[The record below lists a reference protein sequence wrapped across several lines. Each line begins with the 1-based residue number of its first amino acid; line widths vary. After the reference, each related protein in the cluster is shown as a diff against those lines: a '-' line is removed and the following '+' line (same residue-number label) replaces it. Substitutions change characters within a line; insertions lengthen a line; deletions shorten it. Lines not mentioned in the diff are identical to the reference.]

1 MNFIIGTREI
11 VKKIEKG
18 LIEKVVIAE
27 NIPEKLKEKI
37 ETAAKKYNVK
47 IETDGNERQLGT
59 KIGKSFP
66 VASVGYYK
74 KEDS

>member
-47 IETDGNERQLGT
+47 IETDGNERQVSIFSFNFSG
-59 KIGKSFP
+59 IFSGK
-66 VASVGYYK
+66 VK
-74 KEDS
+74 RKN